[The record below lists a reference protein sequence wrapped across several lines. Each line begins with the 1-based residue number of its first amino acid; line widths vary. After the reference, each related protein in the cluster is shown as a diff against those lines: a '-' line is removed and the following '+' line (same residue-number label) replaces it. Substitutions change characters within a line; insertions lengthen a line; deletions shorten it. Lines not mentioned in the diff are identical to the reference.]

1 MASPGKLLRSS
12 LRTKVLVPVIAVL
25 ITMLAMTVWFVD
37 YRLKQQI
44 ETDARE
50 ALGTDDVVF
59 RKLQA
64 SHLNYLRLRFQ
75 SLANEPKNRSA
86 FGTLDFNTIQKQLA
100 SILEEEGLL
109 KQNAALDENIAFAL
123 FTPADE
129 PAGDRAPMIQP
140 PNAGADFVAAGAA
153 NVRRALHPDSGT
165 PPTIA
170 DTVAVGGKLYS
181 LISIPVFTPEQVQL
195 GVLTFGEAL
204 GAVTA
209 RDYGTVTGKPIVF
222 IAGGRPATSTLPGK
236 TEDAP
241 VEALFRRL
249 HGGGN
254 GNVARFAPGKEH
266 YFCAGGNFP
275 SLTGDAGIGYL
286 LFSSYDPSAS
296 ALQTQQ
302 LLLAA
307 SLVAIL
313 LGSAVVWFFVHRV
326 TRPLLELRDSA
337 EAVGR
342 GDFSR
347 RVAVRSN
354 DECGELATAFNRM
367 TENVQSAQ
375 GELQQSV
382 NTLKTTQAQ
391 LVQSEKLSAVG
402 EFVAG
407 VAHELN
413 NPLAAVMGFSEL
425 LKNADVNEQHRRHL
439 DLIFK
444 SSQRCRK
451 IVQSLLSFARRHQP
465 ERKPVA
471 INKLIEDV
479 LEIVAYQLRTSNVE
493 VVCRLAADLPL
504 VLADGHQVQQVML
517 NLINNA
523 RQAIEAHQESGR
535 ITLATERDGQFIR
548 ISISDNGPG
557 IPPENLKRIFDPFF
571 TTKEV
576 GKGTGLGLS
585 LCYGL
590 IKEHGGDITVS
601 SQPGHGAT
609 FTIALPA
616 TEGTQ
621 AADAASPG
629 DAAVNPL
636 EGRGKKI
643 LLVDDENIL
652 LEMIRDDLQRHG
664 YEVVTANN
672 GEAALRELHAHK
684 VDAICCDIKMPGM
697 SGRQMYD
704 WVCASRPEYARRLV
718 FMTGDVINEPLQYFL
733 EQENLACLNKPFAL
747 RELRQALQKIF
758 SETAAA

>member
-1 MASPGKLLRSS
+1 MANRGNFLASS

-25 ITMLAMTVWFVD
+25 ISMLAMTVWFVD

-50 ALGTDDVVF
+50 ALNTDDVVF

-64 SHLNYLRLRFQ
+64 NHLNYLRLRFQ

-100 SILEEEGLL
+100 SILDEESAL
-109 KQNAALDENIAFAL
+109 KQNAAREENLAFAL

-129 PAGDRAPMIQP
+129 SGENKQPMIQP
-140 PNAGADFVAAGAA
+140 PNTGAAFVAASAA
-153 NVRRALHPDSGT
+153 NVARALHPDNGT
-165 PPTIA
+165 PLNLV
-170 DTVAVGGKLYS
+170 DTVAVGGKLYN
-181 LISIPVFTPEQVQL
+181 LISISVFTPEHIQI
-195 GVLTFGEAL
+195 GVLTFGEAI
-204 GAVTA
+204 GEITA
-209 RDYGTVTGKPIVF
+209 QEYGTVTGKPIVF
-222 IAGGRPATSTLPGK
+222 IAGGKSAASTIPGNADGSQM
-236 TEDAP
+236 ES
-241 VEALFRRL
+241 LFQRL
-249 HGGGN
+249 QAGAG
-254 GNVARFAPGKEH
+254 VARVALGKEH
-266 YFCAGGNFP
+266 YFCAGGNFT
-275 SLTGDAGIGYL
+275 SLKGDAGIGYL
-286 LFSSYDPSAS
+286 LFNSYDPSAS
-296 ALQTQQ
+296 ALETQQ

-307 SLVAIL
+307 CIIAIL
-313 LGSAVVWFFVHRV
+313 IGSLVVWFFVQRA
-326 TRPLLELRDSA
+326 TAPLLELRDNA

-347 RVAVRSN
+347 RATVRSR

-375 GELQQSV
+375 TQLQQSV

-425 LKNADVNEQHRRHL
+425 LKGADVNEKHRRHL

-444 SSQRCRK
+444 SSQRCQK

-471 INKLIEDV
+471 VNRLIEDV

-493 VVCRLAADLPL
+493 VACQFAADLPL

-523 RQAIEAHQESGR
+523 RQAIEAHQADGR
-535 ITLATERDGQFIR
+535 ITITTERGGQFIR
-548 ISISDNGPG
+548 IGIQDNGPG

-590 IKEHGGDITVS
+590 IKEHGGDITVV
-601 SQPGHGAT
+601 SQPGNGAT
-609 FTIALPA
+609 FTIELPA
-616 TEGTQ
+616 TDGTHSADSVAVVDKSINAKEGI
-621 AADAASPG
+621 
-629 DAAVNPL
+629 
-636 EGRGKKI
+636 GKKI
-643 LLVDDENIL
+643 LLIDDENIL

-664 YEVVTANN
+664 YEVITASS

-697 SGRQMYD
+697 GGRQIYD
-704 WVCASRPEYARRLV
+704 WIRASRPEYARRLI
-718 FMTGDVINEPLQYFL
+718 FMTGDVVNQSLQYFL
-733 EQENLACLNKPFAL
+733 EQEHLACLNKPFAL
-747 RELRQALQKIF
+747 RELRQALQKIL
-758 SETAAA
+758 SETAAE

>member
-12 LRTKVLVPVIAVL
+12 LRTKVLVPVIVVF

-37 YRLKQQI
+37 FRLKQQI
-44 ETDARE
+44 ETDARQ
-50 ALGTDDVVF
+50 ALSTDDVVF

-64 SHLNYLRLRFQ
+64 YHLNTLRLRFQ

-123 FTPADE
+123 FTPDDE
-129 PAGDRAPMIQP
+129 AAGSRAPMLQP
-140 PNAGADFVAAGAA
+140 PEAGANFVNASAP

-165 PPTIA
+165 PPTIV
-170 DTVAVGGKLYS
+170 DTVAVGGKLYN

-195 GVLTFGEAL
+195 GVLTFGEAM

-209 RDYGTVTGKPIVF
+209 QEYGTVAGKPIVF
-222 IAGGRPATSTLPGK
+222 IADGRPAASTLPGK
-236 TEDAP
+236 TEAAP
-241 VEALFRRL
+241 VESLFRRL
-249 HGGGN
+249 RTDAGGN
-254 GNVARFAPGKEH
+254 NVVRLALGKEH

-275 SLTGDAGIGYL
+275 SLKGDAGVGYL

-347 RVAVRSN
+347 RVAVRGR

-375 GELQQSV
+375 AELRQSV

-535 ITLATERDGQFIR
+535 ITITTERDGQIIR
-548 ISISDNGPG
+548 IGISDNGPG

-590 IKEHGGDITVS
+590 IKEHGGDITVT

-616 TEGTQ
+616 TEGSQ
-621 AADAASPG
+621 AADAAGPG
-629 DAAVNPL
+629 DTAVNPL

-664 YEVVTANN
+664 YEVITANN
-672 GEAALRELHAHK
+672 GEAALRELHAHQI
-684 VDAICCDIKMPGM
+684 DAVCCDIKMPGLN
-697 SGRQMYD
+697 GRQIYD
-704 WVCASRPEYARRLV
+704 WINASRPEYARRLV

-733 EQENLACLNKPFAL
+733 EQENLTCLNKPFAL
-747 RELRQALQKIF
+747 RELRQALQKIL
-758 SETAAA
+758 S